1 MLEEGKDSELSLDEL
16 KAELSLLRKQV
27 KELEQDKDDLETL
40 LEMTT
45 EHSDTVEEELHGK
58 AEAAV
63 RESERRLRM
72 IIEAT
77 PVAVV
82 VTELSS
88 SIIVFANAI
97 AGPLAVGSSSEQIV
111 GQKMTNFYVNPAE
124 RAALVTLLG
133 KEGQVDHHEVEF
145 IRKDGLKFWVD
156 ISMRYVEFD
165 EKPCILAAWNDIS
178 HLKAL
183 NKAASRFVPQ
193 EYLSFLNKDS
203 LTDIHLGDHVTD
215 EMTVM
220 FSDLR
225 SFTTISENM
234 TPQQNFDF
242 VNAYLGRVSPMVRKN
257 GGFIVKYLGD
267 GIMAIFPGDADSGVQ
282 AGIDKLNQANIY
294 NVERVEQNRLPIEVG
309 IGVNTGHMMVG
320 MVGEAGRMQGDA
332 FSDDVNLTSR
342 VEGLTKYYGISFI
355 ITAATKNALV
365 DCSKYNIRFLDKV
378 RVKGKQNTLTLY
390 EVYDADLPQA
400 RALKKASHRCY
411 ELAMKHFYAQ
421 EFSQAQLI
429 LLDVLK
435 ENPKDKVAWRHLMKV
450 TECIENGVNEN
461 WTGITIMTS
470 K

>member
-1 MLEEGKDSELSLDEL
+1 MSNANNNPEPSFDEL
-16 KAELSLLRKQV
+16 KAEVNTLRQQV
-27 KELEQDKDDLETL
+27 IELKQDKDDLETL

-45 EHSDTVEEELHGK
+45 EHSDTVEEELHVK

-77 PVAVV
+77 PIAVV

-88 SIIVFANAI
+88 SIIVFANTI
-97 AGPLAVGSSSEQIV
+97 AGPLAGSSAEEIV

-124 RAALVTLLG
+124 RDTLVTRLSN
-133 KEGQVDHHEVEF
+133 EGQVDHQEVEF
-145 IRKDGLKFWVD
+145 IRKDGFKFWVD

-165 EKPCILAAWNDIS
+165 EKPCILGAWNDIS

-183 NKAASRFVPQ
+183 NQAAQRFVPG
-193 EYLSFLNKDS
+193 EYLSFFNKKS
-203 LTDIHLGDHVTD
+203 LTDIHLGDYVTD

-225 SFTTISENM
+225 SFTSISEDM

-282 AGIDKLNQANIY
+282 AGIDKLNQVNIY
-294 NVERVEQNRLPIEVG
+294 NAERIAQGRLPIEVG
-309 IGVNTGHMMVG
+309 IGVNTGRMMVG

-332 FSDDVNLTSR
+332 FSDEVNLTSR
-342 VEGLTKYYGISFI
+342 VEGLTKYYSVSFI

-365 DCSKYNIRFLDKV
+365 DSSRYHIRFLDKV
-378 RVKGKQNTLTLY
+378 RVKGKQKILTLY
-390 EVYDADLPQA
+390 EVYDADLPNP
-400 RALKKASHRCY
+400 RALKKASHQCY
-411 ELAMKHFYAQ
+411 ELAMQHFYAQ
-421 EFSQAQLI
+421 EFSQAQLK

-435 ENPKDKVAWRHLMKV
+435 ENPKDKVVWRHLMTV
-450 TECIENGVNEN
+450 TECLENGVNEN
-461 WTGITIMTS
+461 WTGTTIMTS